1 VVKWAVSLMV
11 RAAASRTEVV
21 LSWRREA
28 WLPDLDASAE

>member
-1 VVKWAVSLMV
+1 MA

-21 LSWRREA
+21 PSRRREA